1 MAGDIYF
8 NGSALTGQHDV
19 KLNGTDMD
27 NVYLNGT
34 KIWTRHPYAIGTE
47 IFNVSFSAGG
57 NCDSFIN
64 STYDSYPL
72 AFTARPSYTTGSSGS
87 LDKVCTFILAAG
99 FYVSYYNQNE
109 HGTDSDGVGAANT
122 GGNYS
127 VYIGG
132 TVSGLSRVSGGG
144 SLSIAGSGNNGHSFK
159 VTYSGQ

>member
-8 NGSALTGQHDV
+8 NGSALTGQHDTYF
-19 KLNGTDMD
+19 NGVAMD
-27 NVYLNGT
+27 NVYLDGT
-34 KIWTRHPYAIGTE
+34 KVDKVVFPVTAKVSPI
-47 IFNVSFSAGG
+47 VSFSAGG